1 MRDGWSKRSLGDVAT
16 IYNGNSINAEEKKK
30 RYLGQMQGLPFIAT
44 KDVGND
50 GVIDYENGVRIPN
63 FKDFKVAYPNSV
75 FVCAEG
81 GSAGKKVAFIEREVC
96 FGNKLFALQPKKHLL
111 EGRYL
116 YYFVQSQA
124 FKENFR
130 QLITGT
136 IGGVSSKKFKEI
148 PIILSP
154 LPEQQRIVD
163 LLDQEFAKIDALKA
177 NAEKSI
183 QAAKDLFQ
191 ATLKKELEPKE
202 GWLNTTIGS
211 LCEDVKYGTSKP
223 SSSSGR
229 YTYLRMNNITNDG
242 FLTLKDT
249 KRIDITTE
257 EEEKYL
263 VHKGDIL
270 FNRTNSRELVG
281 KTCVFQEEEPM
292 VIAGYIIRL
301 RVKKDVNPYL
311 ISFYINYKP
320 VREELRKLS
329 VGAVHQSNISAR
341 TIQSFRIALPTS
353 IEEQDRIVDVLSCTF
368 HKLSLLQQNYQKTLA
383 LCDDLKQALL
393 RKAFNG
399 EL

>member
-130 QLITGT
+130 QLITGI

-154 LPEQQRIVD
+154 LPEQQRVVEI
-163 LLDQEFAKIDALKA
+163 LDQEFAKIDALKA
-177 NAEKSI
+177 NVEKSL
-183 QAAKDLFQ
+183 QSAKDLYTSIQTSVLENKTWDRYSLNDVCRLITDGTHRTPKYQDSGIPFLSVKNITGGFLDMNDTKHISEAEHQ
-191 ATLKKELEPKE
+191 ELIKRCKPEFNDILYSKVGTTGVAKVIDTYEEFSIFVSLALLK
-202 GWLNTTIGS
+202 
-211 LCEDVKYGTSKP
+211 VKQDIV
-223 SSSSGR
+223 SSSMLERILNAPYVREQAKKLTRGTANKNFVISDIKKVLL
-229 YTYLRMNNITNDG
+229 YIPTKNKQEQIEQELDTYLERVLLMQENN
-242 FLTLKDT
+242 L
-249 KRIDITTE
+249 
-257 EEEKYL
+257 
-263 VHKGDIL
+263 
-270 FNRTNSRELVG
+270 
-281 KTCVFQEEEPM
+281 
-292 VIAGYIIRL
+292 
-301 RVKKDVNPYL
+301 
-311 ISFYINYKP
+311 
-320 VREELRKLS
+320 
-329 VGAVHQSNISAR
+329 
-341 TIQSFRIALPTS
+341 
-353 IEEQDRIVDVLSCTF
+353 
-368 HKLSLLQQNYQKTLA
+368 KTLA
-383 LCDDLKQALL
+383 LCDDLKQSLL